1 MSKIKQRASTLAISL
16 AYGKETLL
24 KMTLKENRE
33 YIRGENKQTGK
44 VGGQKI
50 TYEFEFERVNI
61 FCARQE
67 EITCNTSALHLSAN
81 VVWLISENDLISCY
95 HFTVVPFNASETMT
109 SS

>member
-1 MSKIKQRASTLAISL
+1 MISL

-44 VGGQKI
+44 VGGQKT
-50 TYEFEFERVNI
+50 TYEFEIKRVNI

-67 EITCNTSALHLSAN
+67 ENTCNTNALHLSAN
-81 VVWLISENDLISCY
+81 VVCLISKNGLLSCY
-95 HFTVVPFNASETMT
+95 HFSVVPFNASETMT